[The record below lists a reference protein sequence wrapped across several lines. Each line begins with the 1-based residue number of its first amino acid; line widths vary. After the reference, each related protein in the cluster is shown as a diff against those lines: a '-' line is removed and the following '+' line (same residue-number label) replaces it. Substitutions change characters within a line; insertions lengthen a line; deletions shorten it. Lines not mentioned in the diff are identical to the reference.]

1 MASAGIGRS
10 VEGTHAVLAALRA
23 GRVQSLRVERS
34 RQKGLAELL
43 AEAEQ
48 HRAEV
53 RFVDD
58 VREFAETTAPQG
70 VVATCRPIESLSLKD
85 LLAGA
90 PDPVALLVLD
100 HLEDPHNVGAIARS
114 AWAAGIHGLVVARAR
129 SAPLSGAA
137 FKAAAGA
144 LEHLAIAEVGSTA
157 DAVKRLS
164 DAGVWTIGLSAD
176 GDTDLFGLDLLAQPS
191 AIVVGA
197 EGGGLAR
204 LVEERCDVRAA
215 IPMANPFESLNASVA
230 AALASFEVL
239 RARR

>member
-23 GRVQSLRVERS
+23 GRVRSLRVERS

-43 AEAEQ
+43 SEAEQ
-48 HRAEV
+48 RRVQVH
-53 RFVDD
+53 FVDD
-58 VREFAETTAPQG
+58 VRDHAETTAPQG
-70 VVATCRPIESLSLKD
+70 VVATCAPIEALSLKD
-85 LLAGA
+85 LVAGA
-90 PDPVALLVLD
+90 PEPAALLVLD

-114 AWAAGIHGLVVARAR
+114 AWAAGMHGLVVARAR
-129 SAPLSGAA
+129 SAPLSAAA

-164 DAGVWTIGLSAD
+164 DAGVWTVGLSASA
-176 GDTDLFGLDLLAQPS
+176 GSDLFGLELLSQPV
-191 AIVVGA
+191 AVVVGA
-197 EGGGLAR
+197 EGTGLAH
-204 LVEERCDVRAA
+204 LVEERCDVLAS
-215 IPMANPFESLNASVA
+215 IPMANPLESLNASVA

>member
-23 GRVQSLRVERS
+23 GRVRSLQVERS
-34 RQKGLAELL
+34 RRKGLAELL
-43 AEAEQ
+43 AEAE
-48 HRAEV
+48 RNRVEV
-53 RFVDD
+53 RFVED
-58 VREFAETTAPQG
+58 VRDHAETSAPQG
-70 VVATCRPIESLSLKD
+70 VVATCQPIEPLSLKD
-85 LLAGA
+85 LVAHA
-90 PDPVALLVLD
+90 PEPASLLVLD

-114 AWAAGIHGLVVARAR
+114 AWAAGMHGVVVARAR

-164 DAGVWTIGLSAD
+164 DAGVWTVGLSAA
-176 GDTDLFGLDLLAQPS
+176 GDADLFGLELLTQPV
-191 AIVVGA
+191 AIVIGA
-197 EGGGLAR
+197 EGTGLAR

-230 AALASFEVL
+230 AALAAFEVL

>member
-23 GRVQSLRVERS
+23 GRVRTLRIERS

-43 AEAEQ
+43 TEAEQ
-48 HRAEV
+48 GRVEV
-53 RFVDD
+53 VLVDD

-70 VVATCRPIESLSLKD
+70 VVAACRPIEPSSLKD
-85 LLAGA
+85 LVAAA
-90 PDPVALLVLD
+90 PEPAALLVLD

-114 AWAAGIHGLVVARAR
+114 AWSAGMHGLVVARAR

-164 DAGVWTIGLSAD
+164 DAGVWTVGLSAA
-176 GDTDLFGLDLLAQPS
+176 GDADLFGLDLLTQPV
-191 AIVVGA
+191 AVVVGA
-197 EGGGLAR
+197 EGTGLAR
-204 LVEERCDVRAA
+204 LVEERCDVLAA